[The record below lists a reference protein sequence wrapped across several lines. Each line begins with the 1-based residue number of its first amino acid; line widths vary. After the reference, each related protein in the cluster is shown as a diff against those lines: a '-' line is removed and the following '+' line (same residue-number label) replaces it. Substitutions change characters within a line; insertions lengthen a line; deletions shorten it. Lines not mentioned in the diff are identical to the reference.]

1 MIVSGLKIG
10 LCLDGIQDR
19 FGIKKVRYHL
29 TWDLNI
35 QFARAKS
42 YLSIPNEEFHSR
54 MAKRYITSS
63 SMMRVLYILLYC
75 SNALLYCSTAHQ
87 AFGSRGVLKK

>member
-54 MAKRYITSS
+54 MAKRYITTELD
-63 SMMRVLYILLYC
+63 VE
-75 SNALLYCSTAHQ
+75 
-87 AFGSRGVLKK
+87 